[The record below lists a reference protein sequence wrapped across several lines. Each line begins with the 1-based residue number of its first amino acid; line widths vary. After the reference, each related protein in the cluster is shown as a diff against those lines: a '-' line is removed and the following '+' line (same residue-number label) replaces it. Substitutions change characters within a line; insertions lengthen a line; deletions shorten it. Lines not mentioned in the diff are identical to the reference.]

1 MKRPIESSSTMR
13 LAWLPGD
20 GIGPEVTEVALAVL
34 AAVGEGA
41 GVTIDIAAGQ
51 IGGAAIDTEGTPLP
65 EATRELCLASDAVL
79 LGAVGGQKWDGH
91 EVRPERGLLDLRR
104 SLGVFANL
112 RPVTV
117 DAGATASPL
126 RPEIAG
132 GTDLLIVREL
142 TGGIYFG
149 EPAGRTKESGRR
161 VAVNTMRYDEEEIAR
176 VAHVA
181 FRAAGARRGRVT
193 SVDKANVLAVSQ
205 LWREVVSEVH
215 SAHYPNV
222 ELDHLYVDN
231 AAMQLVRRPSDF
243 DVVLTGNLFGDILSD
258 LAATLPGSLGMLPSA
273 SLGTGPG
280 LFEPVHGSAP
290 DIAGRGIANPI
301 AAILSVA
308 LLADDLEQARISGAI
323 RTGVLMCLDSG
334 IRTSDMGGS
343 ATTSEVGRAIT
354 RFAVDAMAEVTA

>member
-1 MKRPIESSSTMR
+1 MR
-13 LAWLPGD
+13 IAWLPGD
-20 GIGPEVTEVALAVL
+20 GIGPEVTDVALEVLTAV
-34 AAVGEGA
+34 AD
-41 GVTIDIAAGQ
+41 VTVEVTRGR
-51 IGGAAIDTEGTPLP
+51 IGGDAIDADGTPLP
-65 EATRELCLASDAVL
+65 EATREMCLASDAVL
-79 LGAVGGQKWDGH
+79 LGAVGGPKWDDH
-91 EVRPERGLLDLRR
+91 VVRPERGLLDLRR

-117 DAGATASPL
+117 DTSAAASPL

-149 EPAGRTKESGRR
+149 EPAGRTEESGRR
-161 VAVNTMRYDEEEIAR
+161 VAVNTMRYDEDEIAR

-181 FRAAGARRGRVT
+181 FRAAQTRCGRVT

-215 SAHYPNV
+215 AAYYSEV

-243 DVVLTGNLFGDILSD
+243 DVVLTGNFFGDILSD

-273 SLGTGPG
+273 SLGNGPG

-290 DIAGRGIANPI
+290 DIAGRGLANPI

-308 LLADDLEQARISGAI
+308 LLADDLLQYRIAAAI
-323 RTGVLMCLDSG
+323 RSGVLKSLDAG
-334 IRTSDMGGS
+334 VCTADMGGGAS
-343 ATTSEVGRAIT
+343 TIEVGQTIARY
-354 RFAVDAMAEVTA
+354 AVDSMAEVEA